1 MARTA
6 AQPSMNARPPGP
18 YAYAM
23 LVGLKE
29 LDWPQ
34 LISRIE
40 RGLPYS
46 ALEHLQRNMGIAPE
60 TLFQWIQMA
69 PRTLAR
75 RKLRGRLTPEES
87 DRLLRAA
94 RVFGRVLEFFRGDRA
109 GALQWLLSKPR
120 ALGGATPLE
129 LSRTDL
135 GAREV
140 EDLIER
146 IRYGV
151 YT

>member
-1 MARTA
+1 MARA
-6 AQPSMNARPPGP
+6 AAEQLPGP
-18 YAYAM
+18 YDYATF
-23 LVGLKE
+23 LGLK
-29 LDWPQ
+29 DPSWHK
-34 LISRIE
+34 LIASIK

-46 ALEHLQRNMGIAPE
+46 ALEHLQRSTGLDSDLI
-60 TLFQWIQMA
+60 LQWLQMA
-69 PRTLAR
+69 PRTQAR
-75 RKLRGRLTPEES
+75 RKAQGRLTAEES

-109 GALQWLLSKPR
+109 GAVEWLSSKPR

-129 LSRTDL
+129 VSRTDL

-140 EDLIER
+140 EDLIDR

-151 YT
+151 YS

>member
-1 MARTA
+1 MF
-6 AQPSMNARPPGP
+6 
-18 YAYAM
+18 
-23 LVGLKE
+23 LGLK
-29 LDWPQ
+29 DRSWSR
-34 LISRIE
+34 LISSIE

-46 ALEHLQRNMGIAPE
+46 ALEHLQRNTGLDPDAF
-60 TLFQWIQMA
+60 LQWIQIA
-69 PRTLAR
+69 PRTQAR
-75 RKLRGRLTPEES
+75 RRLQGRLTAEES

-94 RVFGRVLEFFRGDRA
+94 RVFGRVLAFFRGDRA
-109 GALQWLLSKPR
+109 GAAEWLVSKPR

-129 LSRTDL
+129 LSRTDF

>member
-1 MARTA
+1 MASPPRFA
-6 AQPSMNARPPGP
+6 NA
-18 YAYAM
+18 M
-23 LVGLKE
+23 
-29 LDWPQ
+29 
-34 LISRIE
+34 
-40 RGLPYS
+40 
-46 ALEHLQRNMGIAPE
+46 H
-60 TLFQWIQMA
+60 T
-69 PRTLAR
+69 T
-75 RKLRGRLTPEES
+75 S

-94 RVFGRVLEFFRGDRA
+94 RVFRRVLEFFRGDRA
-109 GALQWLLSKPR
+109 GAVQWLLSKPR

>member
-1 MARTA
+1 MARA
-6 AQPSMNARPPGP
+6 AAEQLPGP
-18 YAYAM
+18 YDYATF
-23 LVGLKE
+23 LGLK
-29 LDWPQ
+29 DPNWSR
-34 LISRIE
+34 LIASIE

-46 ALEHLQRNMGIAPE
+46 AFEHLQRNTGIAPDV
-60 TLFQWIQMA
+60 FSNWIQIA
-69 PRTLAR
+69 PRTQAR
-75 RKLRGRLTPEES
+75 RKIQGRLTPDES

-94 RVFGRVLEFFRGDRA
+94 RVFGRVLAFFRGDRA
-109 GALQWLLSKPR
+109 GAAEWLLSKPR

-129 LSRTDL
+129 LSRTDF